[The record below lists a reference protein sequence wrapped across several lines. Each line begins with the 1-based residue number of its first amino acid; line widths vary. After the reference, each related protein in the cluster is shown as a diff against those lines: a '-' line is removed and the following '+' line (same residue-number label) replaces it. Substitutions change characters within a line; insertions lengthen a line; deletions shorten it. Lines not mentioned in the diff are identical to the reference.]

1 MRGDLSFRRTV
12 AAVLV
17 FAGAMAYLEAA
28 VVVYLEAALG
38 SHVGD
43 IFPLRPASEL
53 GNLIAIEV
61 GREAATLVIIGA
73 VGLLVGRSRLERLAW
88 STVVFGVWDIGYY
101 AWLFI
106 FSGWPPSLRTFDLLF
121 LLPVPWA
128 GPVWSPITVS
138 ATLIGVGLAAA
149 SARAQGQAPRRGSAT
164 LGSCHRRRAS
174 RCALVHDR
182 RAAPDRRRPS
192 RTVCLATVR
201 SRHAA
206 RAGGCGRRASGP
218 TTGEIDVDRLKALT
232 PVHSTRARACP
243 RARPG

>member
-1 MRGDLSFRRTV
+1 MRGDLTFRKTA

-88 STVVFGVWDIGYY
+88 SAVVFGVWDIGYY
-101 AWLFI
+101 AWLFV
-106 FSGWPPSLRTFDLLF
+106 FSGWPPSLHTFDLLF

-138 ATLIGVGLAAA
+138 AALIGVGLAAA
-149 SARAQGQAPRRGSAT
+149 SAERKGGHLVAARRHWGAAIGGGLLVVLSYTLDAPRLIDGG
-164 LGSCHRRRAS
+164 LPGPYVWP
-174 RCALVHDR
+174 LFV
-182 RAAPDRRRPS
+182 
-192 RTVCLATVR
+192 
-201 SRHAA
+201 
-206 RAGGCGRRASGP
+206 AGM
-218 TTGEIDVDRLKALT
+218 LLALT
-232 PVHSTRARACP
+232 AAVDVLRGPRDEVATSTA
-243 RARPG
+243 